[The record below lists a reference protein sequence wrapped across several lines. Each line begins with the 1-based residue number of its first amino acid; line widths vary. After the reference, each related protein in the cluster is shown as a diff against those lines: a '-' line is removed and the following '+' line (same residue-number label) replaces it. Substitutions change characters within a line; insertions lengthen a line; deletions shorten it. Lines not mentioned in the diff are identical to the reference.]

1 MPRRAAKIDNNQ
13 TEIVAYFKACG
24 WSVESTAGVGD
35 GFPDIETG
43 KGGVNI
49 NIEIKDGAKK
59 KLRTSQNDWHKAWQ
73 GTAVI
78 MRSLDDVQRLMDNYI
93 PIAAELER
101 LMEQLTEG
109 LEKVV

>member
-13 TEIVAYFKACG
+13 AEIVAYFKACG
-24 WSVESTAGVGD
+24 WSETSTAGVAD
-35 GFPDIETG
+35 GFPDIEVG
-43 KGGVNI
+43 KGGVNL

-59 KLRTSQNDWHKAWQ
+59 KLRTSQDDWHKAWQ
-73 GTAVI
+73 GTAVV

-101 LMEQLTEG
+101 LMKQLTEG
-109 LEKVV
+109 LERVE